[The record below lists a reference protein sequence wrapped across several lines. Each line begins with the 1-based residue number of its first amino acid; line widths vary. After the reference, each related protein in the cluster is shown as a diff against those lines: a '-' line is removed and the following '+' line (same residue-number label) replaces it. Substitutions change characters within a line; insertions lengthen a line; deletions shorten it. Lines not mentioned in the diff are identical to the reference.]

1 MTIRKNFL
9 LDYEIVK
16 HLEQLAKDAN
26 TTQTQIVK
34 TLIEQKYKEISQKE
48 KIEAFN
54 SLVGSMN
61 GILTNKS
68 LQSIK
73 ADIDV

>member
-9 LDYEIVK
+9 LDDEIVK

-34 TLIEQKYKEISQKE
+34 TLIEERYKAVSEKE
-48 KIEAFN
+48 KLEAFS

-61 GILTNKS
+61 GMLTSKS

-73 ADIDV
+73 YSLL